1 MALSN
6 ICLFLGEEK
15 YIINSKI
22 NRIIK
27 ETKADEFNITSY
39 DCEETN
45 VSNAIQDALTPP
57 FMSDT
62 KVVLIK
68 RPLFLTNEKSPISHD
83 LKLLN
88 SYIESPLD
96 TTYLIIDA
104 SLLKLNEKN
113 ETVKLLRKKAF
124 VSETKA
130 IGDIEFT
137 GWLKRQCDLE
147 NVSIKDDAIKLFVNL
162 VGKDLINAKTEVDKL
177 ISYVGKGETIT
188 KEIVKL
194 VCTKEIQNDIF
205 ALSNAIL
212 ESNKEKTI
220 NTYLDL
226 IASDND
232 VNRLINLVS
241 KTIRESLI
249 VNAML
254 KEGSKQSDVALRM
267 KVSPNRAFYM
277 VKNAK
282 GIDVIKAEDYLRN
295 LFALDFPEFEVIYKP
310 FDMHYH
316 KKYPF
321 LFVFSTQKVRV
332 LISAIILY
340 YFLEKSS
347 LFAYYSHYFNNC
359 IVFAR
364 VLCAKIE
371 KAVEA

>member
-6 ICLFLGEEK
+6 VCLFLGEEK

-68 RPLFLTNEKSPISHD
+68 RPLFLTNEKSPINHD

-88 SYIESPLD
+88 SYIESPLE

-104 SLLKLNEKN
+104 SLLKLNEKS
-113 ETVKLLRKKAF
+113 ETVKLLRKKAN
-124 VSETKA
+124 VSDTKA

-147 NVSIKDDAIKLFVNL
+147 NVNIKDDAIKLFVSL

-212 ESNKEKTI
+212 GSNKEKTI

-254 KEGSKQSDVALRM
+254 KEGSKQSDVATRM
-267 KVSPNRAFYM
+267 KVSPNRAFFM

-282 GIDVIKAEDYLRN
+282 GIDVAKAENYLCELSNLDYKIKSGQVDAKTG
-295 LFALDFPEFEVIYKP
+295 FEF
-310 FDMHYH
+310 
-316 KKYPF
+316 F
-321 LFVFSTQKVRV
+321 LF
-332 LISAIILY
+332 
-340 YFLEKSS
+340 S
-347 LFAYYSHYFNNC
+347 L
-359 IVFAR
+359 
-364 VLCAKIE
+364 K
-371 KAVEA
+371 

>member
-6 ICLFLGEEK
+6 VCLFLGEEK

-68 RPLFLTNEKSPISHD
+68 KPLFLTNEKSPISHD

-88 SYIESPLD
+88 SYIESPLE

-177 ISYVGKGETIT
+177 KIAMLLY
-188 KEIVKL
+188 
-194 VCTKEIQNDIF
+194 DIGNTMMPKDIMKK
-205 ALSNAIL
+205 AAPLN
-212 ESNKEKTI
+212 NKEKEAI
-220 NTYLDL
+220 QKHPVVGAREILQPID
-226 IASDND
+226 S
-232 VNRLINLVS
+232 VS
-241 KTIRESLI
+241 NIIPIIEDHHENWDGSGYPNQKKGDEIPVTSQIILI
-249 VNAML
+249 VDA
-254 KEGSKQSDVALRM
+254 
-267 KVSPNRAFYM
+267 Y
-277 VKNAK
+277 
-282 GIDVIKAEDYLRN
+282 
-295 LFALDFPEFEVIYKP
+295 FALTEHRPYRAKLSPLEALIEIKKETGKKWSEALVQEFV
-310 FDMHYH
+310 
-316 KKYPF
+316 
-321 LFVFSTQKVRV
+321 T
-332 LISAIILY
+332 LIEHDI
-340 YFLEKSS
+340 K
-347 LFAYYSHYFNNC
+347 
-359 IVFAR
+359 
-364 VLCAKIE
+364 
-371 KAVEA
+371 

>member
-6 ICLFLGEEK
+6 VCLFLGEEK

-57 FMSDT
+57 FMSDS

-68 RPLFLTNEKSPISHD
+68 RPIFLTNEKSNIIHD
-83 LKLLN
+83 LKMFN
-88 SYIESPLD
+88 KYIESPLD
-96 TTYLIIDA
+96 STYLIIDA
-104 SLLKLNEKN
+104 SLLKLNEKS
-113 ETVKLLRKKAF
+113 ETVKLLRKKAN
-124 VSETKA
+124 VNETKA

-147 NVSIKDDAIKLFVNL
+147 NVNIKDEAIKLFVSV

-267 KVSPNRAFYM
+267 KVSPNRAYYM

-282 GIDVIKAEDYLRN
+282 GIDTNKAEDYLCE
-295 LFALDFPEFEVIYKP
+295 LSELDYKIKSGQVDAKTGFEF
-310 FDMHYH
+310 
-316 KKYPF
+316 F
-321 LFVFSTQKVRV
+321 LF
-332 LISAIILY
+332 
-340 YFLEKSS
+340 S
-347 LFAYYSHYFNNC
+347 L
-359 IVFAR
+359 
-364 VLCAKIE
+364 K
-371 KAVEA
+371 

>member
-6 ICLFLGEEK
+6 VCLFLGEEK

-88 SYIESPLD
+88 SYIESPLE

-282 GIDVIKAEDYLRN
+282 GIDVIKAEDYLCELSN
-295 LFALDFPEFEVIYKP
+295 LDYKIKSGQVDAKTGFEF
-310 FDMHYH
+310 
-316 KKYPF
+316 F
-321 LFVFSTQKVRV
+321 LF
-332 LISAIILY
+332 
-340 YFLEKSS
+340 S
-347 LFAYYSHYFNNC
+347 L
-359 IVFAR
+359 
-364 VLCAKIE
+364 K
-371 KAVEA
+371 

>member
-6 ICLFLGEEK
+6 VCLFLGEEK

-68 RPLFLTNEKSPISHD
+68 RPLFLTNEKSPINHD

-88 SYIESPLD
+88 SYIESPLE

-104 SLLKLNEKN
+104 SLLKLNEKS
-113 ETVKLLRKKAF
+113 ETVKLLRKKAN

-147 NVSIKDDAIKLFVNL
+147 NVNIKDDAIKLFVSL

-254 KEGSKQSDVALRM
+254 KEGSKQSDVATRM
-267 KVSPNRAFYM
+267 KVSPNRAFFM

-282 GIDVIKAEDYLRN
+282 GIDVAKAENYLCELSNLDYKIKSGQVDAKTG
-295 LFALDFPEFEVIYKP
+295 FEF
-310 FDMHYH
+310 
-316 KKYPF
+316 F
-321 LFVFSTQKVRV
+321 LF
-332 LISAIILY
+332 
-340 YFLEKSS
+340 S
-347 LFAYYSHYFNNC
+347 L
-359 IVFAR
+359 
-364 VLCAKIE
+364 K
-371 KAVEA
+371 

>member
-6 ICLFLGEEK
+6 VCLFLGEEK

-68 RPLFLTNEKSPISHD
+68 RPLFLTNEKSPINHD

-88 SYIESPLD
+88 SYIESPLE

-104 SLLKLNEKN
+104 SLLKLNEKS
-113 ETVKLLRKKAF
+113 ETVKLLRKKAN

-147 NVSIKDDAIKLFVNL
+147 NVNIKDDAIKLFVSL

-177 ISYVGKGETIT
+177 ISYVGKVETIT

-267 KVSPNRAFYM
+267 KVSPNRAFFM

-282 GIDVIKAEDYLRN
+282 GIDVAKAEDYLCELSN
-295 LFALDFPEFEVIYKP
+295 LDYKIKSGQVDAKTGFEF
-310 FDMHYH
+310 
-316 KKYPF
+316 F
-321 LFVFSTQKVRV
+321 LF
-332 LISAIILY
+332 
-340 YFLEKSS
+340 S
-347 LFAYYSHYFNNC
+347 L
-359 IVFAR
+359 
-364 VLCAKIE
+364 K
-371 KAVEA
+371 

>member
-6 ICLFLGEEK
+6 VCLFLGEEK

-68 RPLFLTNEKSPISHD
+68 RPLFLTSEKSPINHD

-96 TTYLIIDA
+96 STYLIIDA
-104 SLLKLNEKN
+104 SLLKLNEKS
-113 ETVKLLRKKAF
+113 ETVKLLRKKAN

-147 NVSIKDDAIKLFVNL
+147 NVNIKDDAIKLFVSL

-254 KEGSKQSDVALRM
+254 KEGSKQSDVATRM

-282 GIDVIKAEDYLRN
+282 GIDVAKAEDYLCELSN
-295 LFALDFPEFEVIYKP
+295 LDYKIKSGQVDAKTGFEF
-310 FDMHYH
+310 
-316 KKYPF
+316 F
-321 LFVFSTQKVRV
+321 LF
-332 LISAIILY
+332 
-340 YFLEKSS
+340 S
-347 LFAYYSHYFNNC
+347 L
-359 IVFAR
+359 
-364 VLCAKIE
+364 K
-371 KAVEA
+371 

>member
-6 ICLFLGEEK
+6 VCLFLGEEK

-68 RPLFLTNEKSPISHD
+68 RPLFLTNEKSPINHD

-88 SYIESPLD
+88 SYIESPLE

-104 SLLKLNEKN
+104 SLLKLNEKS
-113 ETVKLLRKKAF
+113 ETVKLLRKKAN

-147 NVSIKDDAIKLFVNL
+147 NVNIKDDAIKLFVSL

-254 KEGSKQSDVALRM
+254 KEGSKQSDVAFRM
-267 KVSPNRAFYM
+267 KVSPNRAFFM

-282 GIDVIKAEDYLRN
+282 GIDVAKAEDYLCELSN
-295 LFALDFPEFEVIYKP
+295 LDYKIKSGQVDAKTGFEF
-310 FDMHYH
+310 
-316 KKYPF
+316 F
-321 LFVFSTQKVRV
+321 LF
-332 LISAIILY
+332 
-340 YFLEKSS
+340 S
-347 LFAYYSHYFNNC
+347 L
-359 IVFAR
+359 
-364 VLCAKIE
+364 K
-371 KAVEA
+371 

>member
-6 ICLFLGEEK
+6 VCLFLGEEK

-68 RPLFLTNEKSPISHD
+68 RPLFLTNEKSPINHD

-88 SYIESPLD
+88 SYIESPLE

-104 SLLKLNEKN
+104 SLLKLNEKS
-113 ETVKLLRKKAF
+113 ETVKLLRKKAN

-147 NVSIKDDAIKLFVNL
+147 NVNIKDDAIKLFVSL

-267 KVSPNRAFYM
+267 KVSPNRAFFM

-282 GIDVIKAEDYLRN
+282 GIDVAKAEDYLCELSN
-295 LFALDFPEFEVIYKP
+295 LDYKIKSGQVDAKTGFEF
-310 FDMHYH
+310 
-316 KKYPF
+316 F
-321 LFVFSTQKVRV
+321 LF
-332 LISAIILY
+332 
-340 YFLEKSS
+340 S
-347 LFAYYSHYFNNC
+347 L
-359 IVFAR
+359 
-364 VLCAKIE
+364 K
-371 KAVEA
+371 